1 MRCIV
6 DDTLLAEAQKILHTD
21 SAEETVVASLRETI
35 RSRAEPMELPLY
47 LSSDEDFERF
57 RRALHHPRTPAEL
70 QRWREAVAA
79 ADRLRAKLGSDPDF
93 NVVDIIRD
101 IRGGWAG
108 DEPDR
113 QTKPSAD
120 SQFPSSA

>member
-1 MRCIV
+1 MRYTV
-6 DDTLLAEAQKILHTD
+6 DDTLLAEAQKILRTG
-21 SAEETVVASLRETI
+21 SAEETVAASLRETI

-47 LSSDEDFERF
+47 LSSDEDLERF

-70 QRWREAVAA
+70 QRRREAVEAA
-79 ADRLRAKLGSDPDF
+79 GRLRVEIGPDPDF

-108 DEPDR
+108 DEPDG
-113 QTKPSAD
+113 QTKPSAG
-120 SQFPSSA
+120 SRFSSTA